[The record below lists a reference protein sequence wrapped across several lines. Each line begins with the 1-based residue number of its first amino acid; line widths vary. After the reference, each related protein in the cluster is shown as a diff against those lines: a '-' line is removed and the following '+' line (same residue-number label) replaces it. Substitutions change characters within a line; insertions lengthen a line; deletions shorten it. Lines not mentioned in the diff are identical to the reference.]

1 MSLAIE
7 ERKIKGRTAMRSSG
21 RGGSKGNAGTRGDP
35 VERRLEK
42 MWKDWFE
49 GDIEFDEFADLVMR
63 SLQVLKLRLK
73 LERELGL
80 DGGE

>member
-1 MSLAIE
+1 
-7 ERKIKGRTAMRSSG
+7 MRRPG
-21 RGGSKGNAGTRGDP
+21 RGKSKNEAGTTGDP